1 MARVRPVRTP
11 WGVGHIQKAGAAW
24 AKALRRLNYVFSLSG
39 RRSPLACRIQP
50 PSRRPISATM
60 RLTMLVL
67 AFGQPAPGV
76 GEAQAKS

>member
-50 PSRRPISATM
+50 PRRRPIRKA
-60 RLTMLVL
+60 
-67 AFGQPAPGV
+67 QPAEPCVRDVELCG
-76 GEAQAKS
+76 